1 MLRKL
6 TAMLCMA
13 LLALSISI
21 PTQAADSP
29 QISEGFGC
37 NFLDGKDADDL
48 DKVIEYYT
56 SQRSKIDS
64 PALQKMRSVTWT
76 PILGSVS
83 VDIVWFNGN
92 LTFNE
97 WGEVQDALSGTS
109 VGQAIQARFDT
120 VLDCPGSG
128 LSTSENLFRNDK
140 QFTAGEGVVIESFRC
155 ELSPG
160 KTIADSD
167 AAIAEWKPVFADA
180 VAATDAAALVGR
192 RIPLISGS
200 GFDLTYYAVWDDAS
214 AYAAGNS
221 ALQADPDNAKSAAMF
236 AAAHRCESAL
246 FNGRIVVQPSE

>member
-1 MLRKL
+1 MLRKI
-6 TAMLCMA
+6 TAMLCTA

-21 PTQAADSP
+21 PIQAADSP

-37 NFLDGKDADDL
+37 DFIDGKDSDDL

-76 PILGSVS
+76 PILGSVN
-83 VDIVWFNGN
+83 VDLVWFNGN

-109 VGQAIQARFDT
+109 VGQAITDRFNT

-128 LSTSENLFRNDK
+128 LSITENLFRSDK
-140 QFTAGEGVVIESFRC
+140 EFTAGDGVVIESYRC
-155 ELSPG
+155 NLSPG
-160 KTIADSD
+160 KTIADTD
-167 AAIAEWKPVFADA
+167 AAIAAWKPVFANA
-180 VAATDAAALVGR
+180 VAATDTASIVGR
-192 RIPLISGS
+192 RTPLISGS
-200 GFDLTYYAVWDDAS
+200 GFDLTYYLVWDDAS

-221 ALQADPDNAKSAAMF
+221 ARLADPEDATSAEMF
-236 AAAHRCESAL
+236 AAAHTCESAL
-246 FNGRIVVQPSE
+246 FNGRIVVRPSE